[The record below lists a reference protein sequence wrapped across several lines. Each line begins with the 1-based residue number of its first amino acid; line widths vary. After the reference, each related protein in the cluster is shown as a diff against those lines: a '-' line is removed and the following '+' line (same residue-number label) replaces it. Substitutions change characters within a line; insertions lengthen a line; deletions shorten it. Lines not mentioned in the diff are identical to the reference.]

1 MIAIVD
7 YDMGNLG
14 SIKNMIKK
22 IGSQSIITHKR
33 EDLINSSAIILPG
46 VGSFDTGIKNLK
58 KYDLYNYLQELGA
71 ERKIP
76 ILGICLGMQ
85 LMCTSSEEGNEMGLN
100 LVNGIT
106 LKFADSETLKIP
118 HMGWNFV
125 EKAKPSILLD
135 DFHESPRFYFVHSYY
150 VKCNEEKD
158 VLGTTWYGTDF
169 HSAFEKN
176 NIFGVQYHPE
186 KSHKFGM
193 TLLKGFVKYVDSRNE
208 QLA

>member
-22 IGSQSIITHKR
+22 IGGQSIITNRK
-33 EDLINSSAIILPG
+33 EDLIKSDGIILPG

-58 KYDLYNYLQELGA
+58 KYDLYGYLQDLAA
-71 ERKIP
+71 EMQIP

-85 LMCTSSEEGNEMGLN
+85 LMCKSSEEGEEKGLA
-100 LVNGIT
+100 LMDATSV
-106 LKFADSETLKIP
+106 KFPESDTLKIP

-125 EKAKPSILLD
+125 EKNKSSILLD
-135 DFHESPRFYFVHSYY
+135 DFTVAPRFYFVHSFY
-150 VKCNEEKD
+150 VKCNNQSD
-158 VLGTTWYGTDF
+158 VLGITNYGIDF

-193 TLLKGFVKYVDSRNE
+193 TLLKGFLKYVDRKNE
-208 QLA
+208 

>member
-22 IGSQSIITHKR
+22 IGGQSIITNKK
-33 EDLINSSAIILPG
+33 EDLIKSEGIILPG

-58 KYDLYNYLQELGA
+58 KYDLYSYLQDLGA
-71 ERKIP
+71 ERQIP

-85 LMCTSSEEGNEMGLN
+85 LMCTSSEEGEERGLD
-100 LVNGIT
+100 LVDAT
-106 LKFADSETLKIP
+106 TVKFADSETLKIP

-125 EKAKPSILLD
+125 EKTKSSILLD
-135 DFHESPRFYFVHSYY
+135 DFADSPRFYFVHSYY

-158 VLGTTWYGTDF
+158 VLGTTMYGIDF

-193 TLLKGFVKYVDSRNE
+193 TLLKGFVKYVERKNE